1 MRLLTKAKNE
11 LFTYPCSKEEA
22 VAVRGFTR
30 FMAVQAEFDVLIQKY
45 GNNPYII
52 KDSER
57 AGSKPVVTKKIRAA
71 VDRNKKR
78 SEKQRTR
85 TEVPMQLAPED
96 AKK

>member
-1 MRLLTKAKNE
+1 APAPPPAPTAA
-11 LFTYPCSKEEA
+11 PA
-22 VAVRGFTR
+22 AGRGSPR
-30 FMAVQAEFDVLIQKY
+30 VMALQAEFDVLIQKY

-57 AGSKPVVTKKIRAA
+57 VGSKRVVTKKIRAA

-85 TEVPMQLAPED
+85 TEVQMQLAPED